1 MVGRLARPVIGLILL
16 AMLVG
21 VVPAAS
27 ADPEPPPLW
36 RQVVELV
43 RGIGSVVEATGH
55 TAQVVSC
62 MFQVRACD
70 DQALGTDSVE
80 EAEALEAQAA
90 SLREQADE
98 AAAAVGVVPAAATQA
113 MNDKVGWFADQVG
126 ERADDVRR
134 AREASPIITEHQQ
147 RLTDA
152 AANLERVG
160 QPGRALSDD
169 LADIDQ
175 AVTTTAWLLERL
187 NELQG
192 TYRTSAGAR
201 RQIDRTRREAI
212 ATRERILDEVIS
224 YLDGHVD
231 RLGDL
236 DDAELREVVDRLHG
250 WVAHLVE
257 QAELCENGPDCDR
270 LLDRAGQILDRSE
283 RLVDEMD
290 RRAAVDG
297 AEPDPAPRERS
308 RELRAEIHDHGMDSV
323 YERYVAWLERK
334 LAERKAAKAAK
345 AAEEAARAAPGES
358 TAPTAE
364 NPAEADPQAA
374 PVADDAASTN
384 GTEVSIEVGASTA
397 AGGVPK
403 QSLGLAAGDG
413 TDPGPGDEQPTIGLR
428 SATVVPSEVVPVVPL
443 TVGQPAPAD
452 AGKVFTDDDDEGQ
465 QEQVER
471 SVANG
476 VVEGV
481 VGGKVAP
488 MASVPRDPG
497 VIADPVPELD
507 AGGSTGFPVE
517 DVPTAAGCA
526 GPLAAFCKEDPGPN
540 VLVQTPEL
548 PVPSMEC
555 LSVTGFCGGLVPGGI
570 ELDIWHPG
578 PADLSPSSAAW

>member
-16 AMLVG
+16 AMPVG
-21 VVPAAS
+21 GVPAAS

-90 SLREQADE
+90 GLRAQADE
-98 AAAAVGVVPAAATQA
+98 AAVGVVPSAATQA
-113 MNDKVGWFADQVG
+113 MNDKVGWFADQVQ
-126 ERADDVRR
+126 ERADDLRR
-134 AREASPIITEHQQ
+134 AGEASPIISEHQQ

-160 QPGRALSDD
+160 QPGRPLADD
-169 LADIDQ
+169 LADIDE
-175 AVTTTAWLLERL
+175 AVTTTAWLLDRL

-201 RQIDRTRREAI
+201 RQVDRTRREAI

-236 DDAELREVVDRLHG
+236 DDAELREMVDRLHG

-270 LLDRAGQILDRSE
+270 LLDRAGQLLDRSE

-290 RRAAVDG
+290 RRAAVEG

-308 RELRAEIHDHGMDSV
+308 RELRAEIHDHGMDTVS
-323 YERYVAWLERK
+323 ERYVAWLERK
-334 LAERKAAKAAK
+334 LAERKAVKAAR
-345 AAEEAARAAPGES
+345 AAEEAARTAQGEPAAP
-358 TAPTAE
+358 AAE
-364 NPAEADPQAA
+364 TPAEADPQAT

-384 GTEVSIEVGASTA
+384 GTEVSIEVGA
-397 AGGVPK
+397 G
-403 QSLGLAAGDG
+403 G
-413 TDPGPGDEQPTIGLR
+413 TDPGPGEEEPTIGLR
-428 SATVVPSEVVPVVPL
+428 SATVVPSDVGPVVPL
-443 TVGQPAPAD
+443 TVRQPAPAD
-452 AGKVFTDDDDEGQ
+452 AGKVFTDDDKEQ
-465 QEQVER
+465 KEQAEQVER
-471 SVANG
+471 SVAN

-481 VGGKVAP
+481 LGGKVAP
-488 MASVPRDPG
+488 MAPVPREPG
-497 VIADPVPELD
+497 VIADPVLEID
-507 AGGSTGFPVE
+507 AGGSTGFPVV

-548 PVPSMEC
+548 PAPSIEC
-555 LSVTGFCGGLVPGGI
+555 LSVTGFCRGPAPGGI
-570 ELDIWHPG
+570 DLDIWHPG
-578 PADLSPSSAAW
+578 PTDLSPSSAAW